1 MSTITYAR
9 DTVPASLQ
17 SIDLAVAGSL
27 DAASVL
33 SVKSA
38 CATAASK
45 GPILVLLDVT
55 EVTSIGAS
63 GVAGLLEVLHLLRA
77 RGGDLR
83 LFGSSGA
90 LEGTGL
96 QAHLG
101 HVVRIYGAR
110 QAALDGGTR
119 LLRVQ
124 RQKHWFRLSRF
135 LPGRRGATFGL
146 G

>member
-1 MSTITYAR
+1 MSTITHAHH
-9 DTVPASLQ
+9 TAPSSLQ

-27 DAASVL
+27 NAASVL
-33 SVKSA
+33 SVRSA
-38 CATAASK
+38 CATATSD
-45 GPILVLLDVT
+45 GPIIVLLDVA

-63 GVAGLLEVLHLLRA
+63 GVAGLLELLHLLRA

-90 LEGTGL
+90 MEGTGL

-110 QAALDGGTR
+110 QAALDGGTP
-119 LLRVQ
+119 LLRAQ
-124 RQKHWFRLSRF
+124 RPKRRFRLSRF